1 MAQKRIFA
9 HQRWQG
15 ILVMAQVGQRDTSL
29 DARRGVASRFISLG
43 ARMRERLPDWLSHWE
58 LWLALLLGG
67 WLRLFALDRTSW
79 LDDQTQLLDMARTA
93 ILRGMIPA
101 TGIPSSVGFLNSPIS
116 IYLLLP
122 IAAFTSNPLPQTI
135 ALALWNVVGVA
146 ICYVAALRGF
156 GRRVALWSALFFAVC
171 PASVWYS
178 RFLWQQNFIAPL
190 LGLWALTLFAA
201 VKTSGRRWFVAHI
214 LLLLACILLHPTVA
228 YLIPVTLIALW
239 LSPHRPRLREY
250 ALAAIGVLLLLLP
263 TLIWQ
268 LQSGWSDV
276 LVLAT
281 SAQRSSHYDGE
292 VAVALFNVLGAPT
305 PQTLGAGTPFNQ
317 LMPLFNILTALTVA
331 LFVAGWLWLTW
342 RLSRGLR
349 GVWRPEPAR
358 TATWRDR
365 VAWAGAIINDMR
377 SDEAWRL
384 SFVLWLWVTIPPVAM
399 IRHSITIFPHY
410 LIVLYP
416 GIFIVIGLGASWI
429 VSWARNTIRSVQTS
443 RQSPLLLARVGLR
456 AIPVALL
463 IALLIA
469 LLGGLTLQSTLHTTS
484 VSTPQYSVTEGYG
497 YPLNT
502 MLGAVDALNA
512 LQRSQGIANV
522 DIIDIIGATPPPG
535 FYNDLATLLRDE
547 RSTRSMMDSACLRL
561 PGTGESLIVAEKA
574 NVPAAQLLA
583 SLPNATKIGALPLRE
598 GVPAAVYRVKP
609 LSVALPGETSAGSVT
624 FGGADQPALRLEG
637 FQRVAPNLVR
647 LRWTVLTSTISA
659 RPLLTYHVQAAIGA
673 PNGSP
678 AQKGVSCGAAR
689 WSAGDTLVT
698 WVPVQ
703 TSDATPPL
711 QVTAQR
717 LDYPVFHT
725 AGLTWF
731 AGRPRAISSVKLAA
745 PGGPFILLGS

>member
-1 MAQKRIFA
+1 
-9 HQRWQG
+9 
-15 ILVMAQVGQRDTSL
+15 
-29 DARRGVASRFISLG
+29 
-43 ARMRERLPDWLSHWE
+43 
-58 LWLALLLGG
+58 
-67 WLRLFALDRTSW
+67 
-79 LDDQTQLLDMARTA
+79 
-93 ILRGMIPA
+93 
-101 TGIPSSVGFLNSPIS
+101 
-116 IYLLLP
+116 LLLP

-156 GRRVALWSALFFAVC
+156 GRSVAFWSALFFAVC

-201 VKTSGRRWFVAHI
+201 VKTSGRRWFVAHA
-214 LLLLACILLHPTVA
+214 LLLVVCILLHPTVA

-239 LSPHRPRLREY
+239 LSPHRPRAREY
-250 ALAAIGVLLLLLP
+250 ALAATCALLLLAP
-263 TLIWQ
+263 TLLWE

-276 LVLAT
+276 LVLAS
-281 SAQRSSHYDGE
+281 SAQRSSRYDGE
-292 VAVALFNVLGAPT
+292 VAVALFNVLGAPF
-305 PQTLGAGTPFNQ
+305 PQTLGAGTLFNR
-317 LMPLFNILTALTVA
+317 LMPLFNAFTALTVA
-331 LFVAGWLWLTW
+331 LLVVGWMRLTW
-342 RLSRGLR
+342 RLWR
-349 GVWRPEPAR
+349 GVRGAWRPAPSR

-365 VAWAGAIINDMR
+365 VAWVGAITSDMR
-377 SDEAWRL
+377 SDETWRL
-384 SFVLWLWVTIPPVAM
+384 FFVLWLWVTIPPVAM
-399 IRHSITIFPHY
+399 IRHSITIFAHY

-416 GIFIVIGLGASWI
+416 GIFIVIGLGAAWI
-429 VSWARNTIRSVQTS
+429 VSWARGAMRSVQTS
-443 RQSPLLLARVGLR
+443 QQRPRPATLARIGLR
-456 AIPVALL
+456 AAPA
-463 IALLIA
+463 ALLIA

-512 LQRSQGIANV
+512 LQRSEGIANV

-574 NVPAAQLLA
+574 TVPAAQLLA

-609 LSVALPGETSAGSVT
+609 LSGALPGETGAGGVT
-624 FGGADQPALRLEG
+624 FGVADQPALRLEG
-637 FQRVAPNLVR
+637 FQRVAPDLVR
-647 LRWTVLTSTISA
+647 LRWTVLTSTVSA
-659 RPLLTYHVQAAIGA
+659 RPLMNYHMQAAIGA
-673 PNGSP
+673 PNGSS
-678 AQKGVSCGAAR
+678 AQKGVSCGAVR
-689 WSAGDTLVT
+689 WAAGDTLVT

-703 TSDATPPL
+703 AGDATSPL

-717 LDYPVFHT
+717 LDYPVFHA

-731 AGRPRAISSVKLAA
+731 AGRPRAIASAKLAA
-745 PGGPFILLGS
+745 PGGPYVLPGP

>member
-1 MAQKRIFA
+1 
-9 HQRWQG
+9 
-15 ILVMAQVGQRDTSL
+15 
-29 DARRGVASRFISLG
+29 
-43 ARMRERLPDWLSHWE
+43 MRERLPEWLSHWE

-67 WLRLFALDRTSW
+67 WLRLFALDRTPW

-93 ILRGMIPA
+93 ILRGMIPV

-156 GRRVALWSALFFAVC
+156 GRSVAFWSALFFAVC

-201 VKTSGRRWFVAHI
+201 VKTSGRRWFVAHA
-214 LLLLACILLHPTVA
+214 LLLVVCILLHPTVA

-239 LSPHRPRLREY
+239 LSPHRPRVREY
-250 ALAAIGVLLLLLP
+250 ALAAAGVLLLLAP
-263 TLIWQ
+263 TLLWE

-276 LVLAT
+276 LVLAS
-281 SAQRSSHYDGE
+281 SAQRSSRYDGE
-292 VAVALFNVLGAPT
+292 VAVALFNLLGAPF
-305 PQTLGAGTPFNQ
+305 PQTLGAGTLFNR
-317 LMPLFNILTALTVA
+317 LMPFFNVLTALMVA
-331 LFVAGWLWLTW
+331 LLVVGWVRLTW
-342 RLSRGLR
+342 RLWRGLR
-349 GVWRPEPAR
+349 GAWRPAPLR

-365 VAWAGAIINDMR
+365 VAWLGAITSDIR
-377 SDEAWRL
+377 SDATWRL

-399 IRHSITIFPHY
+399 IRHSITIFAHY

-416 GIFIVIGLGASWI
+416 GIFIVIGLGAAWI
-429 VSWARNTIRSVQTS
+429 VSWARNAMRSVQIS
-443 RQSPLLLARVGLR
+443 QQRPVMLARVGLR
-456 AIPVALL
+456 AAP

-484 VSTPQYSVTEGYG
+484 VTPPQYSVTEGYG

-512 LQRSQGIANV
+512 LQRSEGIANV

-574 NVPAAQLLA
+574 TVPAAQLLA

-609 LSVALPGETSAGSVT
+609 LSGALPGETRRWRRDLRRGRPARAPAGGIST
-624 FGGADQPALRLEG
+624 RRAQSRAPALDRPHVHRLG
-637 FQRVAPNLVR
+637 A
-647 LRWTVLTSTISA
+647 SA
-659 RPLLTYHVQAAIGA
+659 ADLP
-673 PNGSP
+673 
-678 AQKGVSCGAAR
+678 C
-689 WSAGDTLVT
+689 
-698 WVPVQ
+698 
-703 TSDATPPL
+703 
-711 QVTAQR
+711 
-717 LDYPVFHT
+717 
-725 AGLTWF
+725 
-731 AGRPRAISSVKLAA
+731 AGRHRRAKRIERAKGRQLRRSALGGGRYACDLGSGSGWRRDAAA
-745 PGGPFILLGS
+745 PGDGAAPGLSRLPRGRIDLVRGPPSRYRIRQTRRARRTLHTTRPLIAARA

>member
-1 MAQKRIFA
+1 MCACRAQKRIFA
-9 HQRWQG
+9 NQRWQG
-15 ILVMAQVGQRDTSL
+15 ILVMAQVGQRDMSL
-29 DARRGVASRFISLG
+29 DARRGVASRFIPLG
-43 ARMRERLPDWLSHWE
+43 ARIRQRPPEWLSHWE

-67 WLRLFALDRTSW
+67 WLRLFALNRTLW
-79 LDDQTQLLDMARTA
+79 LDDQTQLLDMARA
-93 ILRGMIPA
+93 AVLRGMIPA
-101 TGIPSSVGFLNSPIS
+101 TGIPSSVGFLNSSIS

-122 IAAFTSNPLPQTI
+122 IAAFTANPLPQTI

-156 GRRVALWSALFFAVC
+156 GRSVALWSALFFAVC

-190 LGLWALTLFAA
+190 LGLWALTLFTA

-239 LSPHRPRLREY
+239 LSRHRPSLREC
-250 ALAAIGVLLLLLP
+250 ALAAFGVLLLLLP

-276 LVLAT
+276 LVLAS
-281 SAQRSSHYDGE
+281 SAQRSSRYDGE
-292 VAVALFNVLGAPT
+292 VAVALFNVLGAPS

-317 LMPLFNILTALTVA
+317 LMPLFNVLTALTLA
-331 LFVAGWLWLTW
+331 LLVVGWLWLTW
-342 RLSRGLR
+342 RLWRGAR
-349 GVWRPEPAR
+349 GAWRPAPSR

-365 VAWAGAIINDMR
+365 IAWVDAITSALR
-377 SDEAWRL
+377 SDETWRL
-384 SFVLWLWVTIPPVAM
+384 SIVLWLWVTIPPVAM

-416 GIFIVIGLGASWI
+416 GIFIVIGLGAAWI
-429 VSWARNTIRSVQTS
+429 FSWARSAIRSVQAS
-443 RQSPLLLARVGLR
+443 QQSPRPVTLARVGLG
-456 AIPVALL
+456 AIPA
-463 IALLIA
+463 ALLIA

-484 VSTPQYSVTEGYG
+484 VSTPHYSVTEGYG

-502 MLGAVDALNA
+502 MLGAVDALNTI
-512 LQRSQGIANV
+512 QRQEGIA
-522 DIIDIIGATPPPG
+522 DIDIISATPPPG
-535 FYNDLATLLRDE
+535 YYNDLATLLRDE
-547 RSTRSMMDSACLRL
+547 RSTRSALDGACLRL
-561 PGTGESLIVAEKA
+561 PATGESLIVTEKSSA
-574 NVPAAQLLA
+574 PAAQLLA
-583 SLPNATKIGALPLRE
+583 TLPNATKIGALPLRE
-598 GVPAAVYRVKP
+598 GVPALVYGVKP
-609 LSVALPGETSAGSVT
+609 LSGALPGETSAGSVT
-624 FGGADQPALRLEG
+624 FGGEDQPALRLEG

-647 LRWTVLTSTISA
+647 LRWTILTSEASVH
-659 RPLLTYHVQAAIGA
+659 PLLTYHMQAAIGA

-678 AQKGVSCGAAR
+678 AQKGVSCGATS

-703 TSDATPPL
+703 AGDATPPL

-717 LDYPVFHT
+717 LDYPIFH
-725 AGLTWF
+725 ALGLTWF
-731 AGRPRAISSVKLAA
+731 AGRPRAIASSKLAA
-745 PGGPFILLGS
+745 PGGPYILPGA

>member
-1 MAQKRIFA
+1 
-9 HQRWQG
+9 
-15 ILVMAQVGQRDTSL
+15 MAQVGQRDTSL
-29 DARRGVASRFISLG
+29 DARRGIASRFIPLG

-93 ILRGMIPA
+93 ILRGMIPV

-122 IAAFTSNPLPQTI
+122 IAAFTANPLPQTI
-135 ALALWNVVGVA
+135 ALALLNVVGVA

-156 GRRVALWSALFFAVC
+156 GRGVALWSALFFAVC

-214 LLLLACILLHPTVA
+214 LLLLVCILLHPTVA

-250 ALAAIGVLLLLLP
+250 ALAAFGALLLLLP
-263 TLIWQ
+263 TLLWE

-276 LVLAT
+276 LVLAS
-281 SAQRSSHYDGE
+281 SAQRSSRYDGE
-292 VAVALFNVLGAPT
+292 VAVALFNVLGAPG

-317 LMPLFNILTALTVA
+317 LMPLFNVLIALTVA
-331 LFVAGWLWLTW
+331 LFVVGWLLLTLRLW
-342 RLSRGLR
+342 RRVRGA
-349 GVWRPEPAR
+349 WRPAPSR

-365 VAWAGAIINDMR
+365 GAWVGAITSDVR

-384 SFVLWLWVTIPPVAM
+384 SLVLWLWVTIPPVAM
-399 IRHSITIFPHY
+399 IRHSVTIFPHY

-416 GIFIVIGLGASWI
+416 GIFLVIGLGAAWI
-429 VSWARNTIRSVQTS
+429 FSRARGAIRSVQTS
-443 RQSPLLLARVGLR
+443 QQSPRPVMFARVGLR
-456 AIPVALL
+456 AAPV
-463 IALLIA
+463 ALLIA
-469 LLGGLTLQSTLHTTS
+469 LLGGLTLQSALHTTS
-484 VSTPQYSVTEGYG
+484 VTSPQYSVTEGYG

-547 RSTRSMMDSACLRL
+547 RSTRSMLDSACLRL

-574 NVPAAQLLA
+574 NVPAAQLLV
-583 SLPNATKIGALPLRE
+583 SLPNATKIGSLPLRE

-609 LSVALPGETSAGSVT
+609 LSGVLPGETEVGGVT

-647 LRWTVLTSTISA
+647 LRWTVLTSTVST
-659 RPLLTYHVQAAIGA
+659 RPLLNYHIQAAIGA
-673 PNGSP
+673 PNRSP
-678 AQKGVSCGAAR
+678 AQKGTSCSAVR
-689 WSAGDTLVT
+689 WAAGDTLVT

-703 TSDATPPL
+703 AGDATPPL

-717 LDYPVFHT
+717 LDYPVFHA

-731 AGRPRAISSVKLAA
+731 AGRPRAISTAKLAT
-745 PGGPFILLGS
+745 PGGPYILPGA

>member
-1 MAQKRIFA
+1 
-9 HQRWQG
+9 
-15 ILVMAQVGQRDTSL
+15 MAQVGQRDTSL
-29 DARRGVASRFISLG
+29 DVRWGVANKIIPLV
-43 ARMRERLPDWLSHWE
+43 ARMRERLPKWLSHWE

-67 WLRLFALDRTSW
+67 WLRLFALDRTPW

-93 ILRGMIPA
+93 ILRGMIPV

-156 GRRVALWSALFFAVC
+156 GRRVAAWSALFFAVC

-201 VKTSGRRWFVAHI
+201 VKTSGRRWFVAHA
-214 LLLLACILLHPTVA
+214 LLLVVCILLHPTVA

-250 ALAAIGVLLLLLP
+250 ALAAVGALLLLAP
-263 TLIWQ
+263 TLLWE

-281 SAQRSSHYDGE
+281 SAQRSSRYDGE

-305 PQTLGAGTPFNQ
+305 PQTLGAGTLFNR
-317 LMPLFNILTALTVA
+317 LMPFFNVLTTLMVA
-331 LFVAGWLWLTW
+331 LLVVGWVRLTW
-342 RLSRGLR
+342 RLWRGLR
-349 GVWRPEPAR
+349 GAWRPAPLR

-365 VAWAGAIINDMR
+365 VAWLGAITSDIR
-377 SDEAWRL
+377 SDETWRL

-399 IRHSITIFPHY
+399 IRHSITIFAHY

-416 GIFIVIGLGASWI
+416 GIFIVIGLGAAWI
-429 VSWARNTIRSVQTS
+429 VSWARNAMRSVQIS
-443 RQSPLLLARVGLR
+443 QQRPVMLARVGLR
-456 AIPVALL
+456 AAP

-484 VSTPQYSVTEGYG
+484 VTPPQYSVTEGYG

-512 LQRSQGIANV
+512 LQRSEGIAIV

-574 NVPAAQLLA
+574 TVPAAQLLA

-609 LSVALPGETSAGSVT
+609 LSGALPGETSAGGVT
-624 FGGADQPALRLEG
+624 FGGTDQPALRLEG

-647 LRWTVLTSTISA
+647 LRWTVLTSNVSA

-673 PNGSP
+673 PNGSG
-678 AQKGVSCGAAR
+678 AQKGVSCGAVR
-689 WSAGDTLVT
+689 WAAGDTLVT

-703 TSDATPPL
+703 TGDATPPL

-717 LDYPVFHT
+717 LDYPVFHA

-731 AGRPRAISSVKLAA
+731 AGRPRAISTAKLAA
-745 PGGPFILLGS
+745 PGGPYILPGP

>member
-1 MAQKRIFA
+1 
-9 HQRWQG
+9 
-15 ILVMAQVGQRDTSL
+15 MAQVGQRNTSL
-29 DARRGVASRFISLG
+29 DARRGVANKIIPLV
-43 ARMRERLPDWLSHWE
+43 ARVRERLPDWLSHWE

-79 LDDQTQLLDMARTA
+79 LDDQTQLLDMTRTA
-93 ILRGMIPA
+93 ILRGMIPV
-101 TGIPSSVGFLNSPIS
+101 TGIPSSVGFLNSPVS

-146 ICYVAALRGF
+146 ICYLAALRGF

-214 LLLLACILLHPTVA
+214 LLLLVCILLHPTVA

-250 ALAAIGVLLLLLP
+250 ALAAVGVLLLLAP
-263 TLIWQ
+263 TLLWE

-281 SAQRSSHYDGE
+281 SAQRSSRYDGE
-292 VAVALFNVLGAPT
+292 VAVALFNVLGAPA
-305 PQTLGAGTPFNQ
+305 PETLGAGTLFNQ
-317 LMPLFNILTALTVA
+317 LMPLFNVLTALTVA
-331 LFVAGWLWLTW
+331 LFVVGWMRLTW
-342 RLSRGLR
+342 RLWR
-349 GVWRPEPAR
+349 GVRGAWRPAPSR

-365 VAWAGAIINDMR
+365 VAWVGAIINDVR

-384 SFVLWLWVTIPPVAM
+384 SFVLWLWITVPPIAM

-416 GIFIVIGLGASWI
+416 GIFIVIGLGAAWTF
-429 VSWARNTIRSVQTS
+429 SWARGTIRSVQTS
-443 RQSPLLLARVGLR
+443 QQSLRPVVLARVGLR
-456 AIPVALL
+456 AIPA
-463 IALLIA
+463 ALLIA

-574 NVPAAQLLA
+574 SVPAAQLLA
-583 SLPNATKIGALPLRE
+583 TLPNATKIGALSLRE

-609 LSVALPGETSAGSVT
+609 LSGALPGETSAGGAP
-624 FGGADQPALRLEG
+624 FGGTDQPALRLEG
-637 FQRVAPNLVR
+637 FQQVAPNLVR
-647 LRWTVLTSTISA
+647 LRWTVLTSATSV
-659 RPLLTYHVQAAIGA
+659 RPLLNYHMQAAIGA

-678 AQKGVSCGAAR
+678 AQKGVNCGATR

-703 TSDATPPL
+703 AGDATPPL

-717 LDYPVFHT
+717 LDYPVFH
-725 AGLTWF
+725 ALGLTWF
-731 AGRPRAISSVKLAA
+731 AGRPRAISSAKLDA
-745 PGGPFILLGS
+745 PGGPYVLPRP